1 MTTIR
6 KKTLWSDLALR
17 RRAWRPDPRT
27 ARLAG
32 WTSAAALA
40 GIAGIHVAWA
50 LGWRWPGHDDATLA
64 QRVVGPNSELPSA
77 GLTYVVA
84 GLLVAAAGAV
94 GAATVDDR
102 RLPRLAAWG
111 VAGVLGARGVAGAG
125 SAAAAGFDEIYW
137 TLEAAV
143 YAPLCL
149 ALAAGAGLAAQ
160 SSFARS
166 ESIAG

>member
-6 KKTLWSDLALR
+6 KTLWSDLAHR
-17 RRAWRPDPRT
+17 RRSWRPDPRS

-40 GIAGIHVAWA
+40 GIAGIHAAWA
-50 LGWRWPGHDDATLA
+50 QGWRWPGHDDVTLA

-94 GAATVDDR
+94 ATATVDAH
-102 RLPRLAAWG
+102 RLPRLAAWA
-111 VAGVLGARGVAGAG
+111 VAGVLAARGLGGLG
-125 SAAAAGFDEIYW
+125 SVAAAGLGETYW
-137 TLEAAV
+137 QLELAL
-143 YAPLCL
+143 YSSLCL
-149 ALAAGAGLAAQ
+149 ALAAGAGIAA
-160 SSFARS
+160 
-166 ESIAG
+166 